1 MILVQKRDSGVGTL
15 TSASDK
21 SSGIK
26 SNSTPSTPQAG
37 SNNFHAESRL
47 SQSLL
52 TASSPPMGLLSDA
65 RQNGEIPE
73 DNYLGQ
79 ETPLV
84 CKCLF
89 FLMCATAFISFSVLH
104 SSLQFISFML

>member
-15 TSASDK
+15 TSASDR

-52 TASSPPMGLLSDA
+52 TPSSPPMDLLLDA
-65 RQNGEIPE
+65 RQNGEVP

-84 CKCLF
+84 CKCFYIYIYMHKCFYF
-89 FLMCATAFISFSVLH
+89 FFCPT
-104 SSLQFISFML
+104 

>member
-15 TSASDK
+15 MNASDK

-26 SNSTPSTPQAG
+26 SNCTTPSTPQAG
-37 SNNFHAESRL
+37 SINLHAESRL
-47 SQSLL
+47 SQSLVI
-52 TASSPPMGLLSDA
+52 ASSPPMDLLSDA
-65 RQNGEIPE
+65 RHDREVPE

-84 CKCLF
+84 CKCFF
-89 FLMCATAFISFSVLH
+89 FLF
-104 SSLQFISFML
+104 